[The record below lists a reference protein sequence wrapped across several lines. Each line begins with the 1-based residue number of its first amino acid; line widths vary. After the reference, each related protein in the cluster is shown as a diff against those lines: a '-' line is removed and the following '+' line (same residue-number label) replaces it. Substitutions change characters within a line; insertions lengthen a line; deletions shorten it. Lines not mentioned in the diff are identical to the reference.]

1 LVKRSELEEDF
12 PDFIYAHHLNG
23 GCDSFILLNS
33 KPSALLSYLIVLLGE
48 QISKRLVK
56 DFLKFVKIKTLI
68 ILLEARNRMRVK
80 KKVRTQYSLR
90 ETK

>member
-1 LVKRSELEEDF
+1 VVFRN
-12 PDFIYAHHLNG
+12 FIYAHHLNG
-23 GCDSFILLNS
+23 GRDSFILLNS
-33 KPSALLSYLIVLLGE
+33 QSSAMPSFVIMLLGE